1 MLYNEDDFM
10 GISVQELLTLE
21 YFKEFYVVAG
31 RKGIYKEVQ
40 GVTVVDAPDAYR
52 WSKGKELVLTSGYV
66 LKMDP
71 DTIKNAF
78 REGTIQNSS
87 ALLIKRGR
95 HLDRISE
102 DMKELFNQ
110 YDIPLISMP
119 FEIPYMEVMN
129 QINIAIMN
137 KTVQRFKISGND
149 MGQISD
155 LSYKEQ
161 KIQRILRAVET
172 DMNFPAC
179 IYDLGEERAYYSSNH
194 FKEITKSLN
203 MTVTEY
209 WNPLQAHTKYTLCDV
224 INMSRYRLFN
234 VDGIDGP
241 RMSWI
246 LIPISTN
253 ENIQAYFIVMESR
266 EFIDHYDEYAIRIAY
281 LLLQALYEENMVTQS
296 RGNIGFENF
305 VQYILNMDEFDE
317 EKIRYHA
324 SIQGIPL
331 TSSYHIAMFRQKN
344 PDISAQSER
353 DLLLK
358 EFRKPFKRGQIRLAF
373 LSENEGLLFVK
384 VLDEE
389 EDTFDQMADSL
400 NSVSVRLKEHFPDML
415 MKYGVLNEKEQ
426 LIGIR
431 NHVDKLHKLMDMG
444 EIVYKDRVLIDYE
457 SLGPLTWLSIPANE
471 LDNLLSIYNDLM
483 SEEKNKEL
491 LKTLKIYLENN
502 MNFSI
507 TAELMYVH
515 VNTIRKRLAK
525 LETMIS
531 CQFENPL
538 ERMKQQILLQFLDL

>member
-1 MLYNEDDFM
+1 M
-10 GISVQELLTLE
+10 GISIQDLLTLE

-31 RKGIYKEVQ
+31 RRGIHKEVQ

-66 LKMDP
+66 LKMEP
-71 DTIKNAF
+71 DTITNAF

-87 ALLIKRGR
+87 GLLIKRGR

-102 DMKELFNQ
+102 EMKALFDQ

-137 KTVQRFKISGND
+137 KTVQRFKISSKE

-155 LSYKEQ
+155 LTYKEQ

-172 DMNFPAC
+172 DMSFPAC
-179 IYDLGEERAYYSSNH
+179 IYDMGEEKAYYSSNH

-203 MTVTEY
+203 MSVTNY
-209 WNPLQAHTKYTLCDV
+209 WDPVQAYTKYTLCDV

-246 LIPISTN
+246 LIPITTN
-253 ENIQAYFIVMESR
+253 DTVQAYFIVMESR
-266 EFIDHYDEYAIRIAY
+266 EFLDHYDEYAIRIAY

-305 VQYILNMDEFDE
+305 IQYMIHMDDLEID
-317 EKIRYHA
+317 KVRYQA
-324 SIQGIPL
+324 GIQGISL
-331 TSSYHIAMFRQKN
+331 SDSYFITMFRQNN
-344 PDISAQSER
+344 PEISAQNER
-353 DLLLK
+353 ETFLK
-358 EFRKPFKRGQIRLAF
+358 YIRKAFHHKKIKLVF
-373 LSENEGLLFVK
+373 LSENEGMIFIQT
-384 VLDEE
+384 EE
-389 EDTFDQMADSL
+389 EEGIFDQICAGVHILHNYMVDNLSNMQL
-400 NSVSVRLKEHFPDML
+400 
-415 MKYGVLNEKEQ
+415 KYGMLNTPEQ
-426 LIGIR
+426 LMSIR
-431 NHVDKLHKLMDMG
+431 DHINKLHNLMDMG
-444 EIVYKDRVLIDYE
+444 SILFPGEEIIDYDR
-457 SLGPLTWLSIPANE
+457 LGPLTWLQIPARE
-471 LDNLLSIYNDLM
+471 LDEMLGQYRRLM
-483 SEEKNKEL
+483 DEEKNKEL
-491 LKTLKIYLENN
+491 LRTLKIYLENN

-515 VNTIRKRLAK
+515 VNTIRKRLTK
-525 LETMIS
+525 LEGMLPLRFD
-531 CQFENPL
+531 QPL
-538 ERMKQQILLQFLDL
+538 ERMKLQILLNFLEL